1 MIFSDV
7 SKTYSV
13 ITQNTACMM
22 HMGEM
27 TKSFVGIG
35 KEAQADIKPEDAKHA
50 TNIANLLGIDC
61 DWMINYFCSKLRDIS
76 SRHSTDILHPCRAQA
91 EGWCRVGQQG
101 FQLFPGEQLCSRH
114 CEGHLRENLQDCC
127 GEM

>member
-1 MIFSDV
+1 
-7 SKTYSV
+7 
-13 ITQNTACMM
+13 MM

-61 DWMINYFCSKLRDIS
+61 DWMINYFCSKI
-76 SRHSTDILHPCRAQA
+76 TNI
-91 EGWCRVGQQG
+91 
-101 FQLFPGEQLCSRH
+101 
-114 CEGHLRENLQDCC
+114 
-127 GEM
+127 

>member
-1 MIFSDV
+1 
-7 SKTYSV
+7 
-13 ITQNTACMM
+13 MM

-61 DWMINYFCSKLRDIS
+61 EWMINYFCSKITNIFNIIFKIFSLDNQHTTNS
-76 SRHSTDILHPCRAQA
+76 LPS
-91 EGWCRVGQQG
+91 
-101 FQLFPGEQLCSRH
+101 
-114 CEGHLRENLQDCC
+114 LQSPS
-127 GEM
+127 

>member
-1 MIFSDV
+1 
-7 SKTYSV
+7 
-13 ITQNTACMM
+13 M

-61 DWMINYFCSKLRDIS
+61 DWMINYFCSKIPNIFKIIKESKYFL
-76 SRHSTDILHPCRAQA
+76 CRAQA
-91 EGWCRVGQQG
+91 EGRSRVGDEG
-101 FQLFPGEQLCSRH
+101 ADGVSGLQLRGRH
-114 CEGHLRENLQDCC
+114 CQVSLRENIQVYC